1 MVDGDLTGYVGL
13 VGGGHG
19 YGPEPFPKQDSWLL
33 GMRAHV
39 FQGGRWDA
47 EEAQLRLPTR
57 QPNSQRVLFLSL
69 ELGFSPASRSLSL
82 S

>member
-1 MVDGDLTGYVGL
+1 MKESSLYVDNCELQKIKYHRIVLAVGNEGACL
-13 VGGGHG
+13 
-19 YGPEPFPKQDSWLL
+19 S
-33 GMRAHV
+33 
-39 FQGGRWDA
+39 GGRWDV